1 MMQRKTKI
9 IFDWIFDWTKDCR
22 KLNISV
28 NLIRTMAYNWT
39 ELINKI
45 LFDRLSR
52 VAIEKGRDALNF
64 SNEAAVS
71 AIELRV
77 YYK

>member
-45 LFDRLSR
+45 LFDLPSR